1 MAPRVGQAH
10 TPAPTLCCTSQ
21 KWRGLVQNGLKN
33 FWKRLDVW
41 LREDVGECVAPREG
55 QVLHILTLTNPP
67 GPFSDFPRTF

>member
-1 MAPRVGQAH
+1 MLHKVQHQKSG
-10 TPAPTLCCTSQ
+10 TLT
-21 KWRGLVQNGLKN
+21 LKKHLPHDERN
-33 FWKRLDVW
+33 QRLDVW